1 MLAAVGVGPEALMA
15 VLAERNSW
23 AYFTADGPVDVGAL
37 KGHLAS
43 YLASY
48 MVPQAFLQLDELP
61 LTANGKVDKRAL
73 PQIQGASGHHE
84 IKQPATELQQTLL
97 GMYQK
102 ALGLDEVSVDDD
114 FFEIGGTSLTA
125 AKVMMSAMMANLPI
139 GYQDVFDA
147 RTVEG
152 LERMVMAKRADG
164 SAASPDV
171 EDVEPQPQ
179 KGQPESEIQRV
190 LAHNTPE
197 FVDEASTGDLG
208 NVLITGAMGFL
219 GSHVLYELLHR
230 ARKIYAVVHARKDRS
245 ALNRLDSVTYYYFE
259 LGNKALELFR
269 EKVEVL
275 DGDITDSSFVE
286 SLAGFDVQTVINCA
300 ASVKH
305 FADFDALYKINVDG
319 VENLADYRLAT
330 GARLVHVST
339 ASVAGDFVGADRGDM
354 VLTESV
360 LDMGQD
366 VTANAYVHTKYLA
379 EKVIFQKVADQ
390 GIDAKIMRVGNL
402 MSREKDGEFQA
413 NFTTNNFMNT
423 LRSYVALGCF
433 PVSELDEREEFS
445 PIDETARAILLL
457 AGAPSEFTVF
467 HVLNSHTVE
476 MGNVILA
483 MQRCGYDIEIVT
495 EGEFQSRLR
504 DALARDDANAYV
516 APLVNYRLDD
526 DEMRYELSSDN
537 SFTIK
542 ALYRLGF
549 QWSITDMGY
558 LEAAIRMIGLLGF
571 FEM

>member
-1 MLAAVGVGPEALMA
+1 
-15 VLAERNSW
+15 
-23 AYFTADGPVDVGAL
+23 
-37 KGHLAS
+37 
-43 YLASY
+43 
-48 MVPQAFLQLDELP
+48 
-61 LTANGKVDKRAL
+61 
-73 PQIQGASGHHE
+73 
-84 IKQPATELQQTLL
+84 
-97 GMYQK
+97 
-102 ALGLDEVSVDDD
+102 
-114 FFEIGGTSLTA
+114 
-125 AKVMMSAMMANLPI
+125 
-139 GYQDVFDA
+139 
-147 RTVEG
+147 
-152 LERMVMAKRADG
+152 
-164 SAASPDV
+164 
-171 EDVEPQPQ
+171 
-179 KGQPESEIQRV
+179 
-190 LAHNTPE
+190 
-197 FVDEASTGDLG
+197 
-208 NVLITGAMGFL
+208 MGFL
-219 GSHVLYELLHR
+219 GSHVLYELLHH
-230 ARKIYAVVHARKDRS
+230 ARKIYAVVHAWKDRS
-245 ALNRLDSVTYYYFE
+245 ALNRLDSVMYYYFE

-379 EKVIFQKVADQ
+379 EKVILQKVADQ

-504 DALARDDANAYV
+504 DALARDDVNAYV